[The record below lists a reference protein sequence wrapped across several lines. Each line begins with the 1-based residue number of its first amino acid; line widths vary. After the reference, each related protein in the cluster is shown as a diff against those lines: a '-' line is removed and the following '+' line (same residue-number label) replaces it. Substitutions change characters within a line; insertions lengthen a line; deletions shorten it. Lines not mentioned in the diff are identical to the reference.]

1 MVWIFGGWGEKGMFF
16 VVKLDD
22 KLKMNK
28 EVVIIRWCFNSKF
41 LGVLNSCFFYGNI
54 YELVG
59 IKCKKMWLFF
69 YFYLIWFVV
78 ICC

>member
-1 MVWIFGGWGEKGMFF
+1 MFF

-59 IKCKKMWLFF
+59 IKCKKM
-69 YFYLIWFVV
+69 
-78 ICC
+78 